1 MKQRHTATDMNPLA
15 LMLPLSQYGT
25 YPIGVLGTVTLV
37 ASIAITL
44 AWLFHLYR

>member
-1 MKQRHTATDMNPLA
+1 MNPLA
-15 LMLPLSQYGT
+15 FAFALPLSQYGT
-25 YPIGVLGTVTLV
+25 YPIGVLGTITLV